1 MSDFIVSIVLFW
13 HNQSNEQRP
22 VYYMSKALIDTETQH
37 SQVEQIALALR
48 IVAKKLHLYFQ
59 AH

>member
-1 MSDFIVSIVLFW
+1 
-13 HNQSNEQRP
+13 
-22 VYYMSKALIDTETQH
+22 MSKALIDTETQH